1 LGFEQLSESDR
12 VNGIFTLIFIMI
24 SVILGIRILLKY
36 KSLKRK
42 ELITIG
48 LAWIFLTSAWWGGS
62 ASFLSV
68 VLFDESL
75 NAFLFLFLSNVF
87 IPIAL
92 LCWIYSLA
100 HIFYT
105 EKEKVVLII
114 SAIIFSAYDLL
125 IVVMLMI
132 DPKLVGEIVG
142 DINSLPT
149 IIPLIFL
156 IGAIITALLT
166 GLLFSIKSIRVD
178 NPEIKL
184 KGKILLI
191 GFISF
196 SFGAIL
202 DALVSD
208 ITFILIIIRLILIS
222 SAIEY
227 YLGFFL
233 PKALADRV
241 NKNKN

>member
-1 LGFEQLSESDR
+1 MGFEQLSEIDR
-12 VNGIFTLIFIMI
+12 VNGIFTLIFI
-24 SVILGIRILLKY
+24 ILSIIIGIRILLKY

-62 ASFLSV
+62 ASFLSFV
-68 VLFDESL
+68 IFSERL
-75 NAFLFLFLSNVF
+75 NPFLFLLLSNVF

-92 LCWIYSLA
+92 ICWIYSLA
-100 HIFYT
+100 HIFYA
-105 EKEKVVLII
+105 EKEKVITILIV
-114 SAIIFSAYDLL
+114 IIYTAYDFLILVMLL
-125 IVVMLMI
+125 I
-132 DPKLVGEIVG
+132 DPALVGNIVG
-142 DINSLPT
+142 DINSMPT
-149 IIPLIFL
+149 TIPLIFL
-156 IGAIITALLT
+156 ISAIVTALIT

-196 SFGAIL
+196 SFASIL
-202 DALVSD
+202 DAIVSD
-208 ITFILIIIRLILIS
+208 IAFILIVIRLILIS

-233 PKALADRV
+233 PKALVNRA
-241 NKNKN
+241 NKNKS

>member
-1 LGFEQLSESDR
+1 MGFEQLSEIDR
-12 VNGIFTLIFIMI
+12 INGIFTLIFIGMSI
-24 SVILGIRILLKY
+24 FLGIRILLKY
-36 KSLKRK
+36 NSLKRK

-62 ASFLSV
+62 TSFLSV
-68 VLFDESL
+68 IFTGERLD
-75 NAFLFLFLSNVF
+75 AFTFLLLSNVF

-92 LCWIYSLA
+92 ICWIYSLT
-100 HIFYT
+100 HIFYP
-105 EKEKVVLII
+105 EKEKLISLCVFLI
-114 SAIIFSAYDLL
+114 YCIYDILILILLL
-125 IVVMLMI
+125 I
-132 DPKLVGEIVG
+132 DPELVGQIAG

-149 IIPLIFL
+149 LIPQIFQ
-156 IGAIITALLT
+156 ISAIITALLT

-178 NPEIKL
+178 SPEIQL

-196 SFGAIL
+196 SIAAVL
-202 DALVSD
+202 DATVSD
-208 ITFILIIIRLILIS
+208 ITLFLIVIRLILIS

-233 PKALADRV
+233 PKVLANKV
-241 NKNKN
+241 NKIKN

>member
-1 LGFEQLSESDR
+1 MGFENLSEIDR
-12 VNGIFTLIFIMI
+12 VNGIFTLIFI
-24 SVILGIRILLKY
+24 ILSIIIGIRILLKY

-48 LAWIFLTSAWWGGS
+48 LAWIFLTSAWWGGN
-62 ASFLSV
+62 AAFLSI
-68 VLFDESL
+68 VLFNEPLDP
-75 NAFLFLFLSNVF
+75 FLFLLLSNAF

-92 LCWIYSLA
+92 ICWIYSLA

-105 EKEKVVLII
+105 EKEKVITIFIVIIYSVYEVLILVM
-114 SAIIFSAYDLL
+114 LL
-125 IVVMLMI
+125 I
-132 DPKLVGEIVG
+132 DPNLVGNIVG
-142 DINSLPT
+142 DINSAPT
-149 IIPLIFL
+149 TIPLIFL
-156 IGAIITALLT
+156 ISAISTALLT
-166 GLLFSIKSIRVD
+166 GLLFSIKSIRVG

-196 SFGAIL
+196 SFAAVL
-202 DALVSD
+202 DAIVPD
-208 ITFILIIIRLILIS
+208 TTIILIVIRLILIS

-233 PKALADRV
+233 PKALVNRA
-241 NKNKN
+241 NKNKS